1 MSEQTSVAGTLPA
14 ADRLIEIV
22 AVLLLGLTTIGTA
35 WCGYQAAQWNG
46 LSGDLARASAE
57 QHVDSARLFGAA
69 TQRVSYD
76 SQIVA
81 QYAEA
86 KSAGNTRLLRFYR
99 ASLMRPDF
107 LPTLD
112 RWEAE
117 VDAGRLPTGLTE
129 DQAYVTAQLADYR
142 AAVAGASAS
151 TAASQQAGQSADA
164 YVATTILLA
173 AALFFAGVTSSFR
186 YRPARVLL
194 LLAAIGTVA
203 VAASRLAGL
212 PLG

>member
-1 MSEQTSVAGTLPA
+1 MSEETSVAGTLPA
-14 ADRLIEIV
+14 ADRLIEII

-46 LSGDLARASAE
+46 LSGDLARTSAE
-57 QHVDSARLFGAA
+57 EHVDSARLYGVA

-99 ASLMRPDF
+99 NSLMRPDF

-112 RWEAE
+112 SWEAD
-117 VDAGRLPTGLTE
+117 VDAGRFPTGLTE
-129 DQAYVTAQLADYR
+129 DQGYLTAQLLDYR
-142 AAVAGASAS
+142 KAEARAAAS
-151 TAASQQAGQSADA
+151 TAASQDAGRSADA

-212 PLG
+212 PIA

>member
-57 QHVDSARLFGAA
+57 QHVDSARLYGAA

-99 ASLMRPDF
+99 ESLMRPDF

-129 DQAYVTAQLADYR
+129 DEAYVAAQLADYR
-142 AAVAGASAS
+142 AAVARASAS

>member
-1 MSEQTSVAGTLPA
+1 VSEQISGAGTLSA
-14 ADRLIEIV
+14 ADRLIEII

-35 WCGYQAAQWNG
+35 WCGFQAAQWNG
-46 LSGDLARASAE
+46 LSGDMARASAE
-57 QHVDSARLFGAA
+57 QHIDSARLYGVA

-86 KSAGNTRLLRFYR
+86 KSAGNTQLLRFYR
-99 ASLMRPDF
+99 NSLMRPDF
-107 LPTLD
+107 LPTLN

-117 VDAGRLPTGLTE
+117 VDAGRFPTGLTE
-129 DQAYVTAQLADYR
+129 DRDYVTTQLLDYR
-142 AAVAGASAS
+142 KAVARAAAS
-151 TAASQQAGQSADA
+151 TAASQDAGQSADA

-186 YRPARVLL
+186 YRPARVFL

-212 PLG
+212 PIG